1 MSSESFKC
9 FFAITVLDGSNIDLT
24 LLSHIYAKVAICKSC
39 ERPPNQSPISSKS
52 GKSMIPLSRSSN
64 TLERHSNGV
73 GVVSSHVLTVGGVRR
88 AVTPGPKVTY

>member
-9 FFAITVLDGSNIDLT
+9 FFAITVLDESNIDLT

-39 ERPPNQSPISSKS
+39 ERPPNRLPISSKS
-52 GKSMIPLSRSSN
+52 RKSMIPLSRSSN

-88 AVTPGPKVTY
+88 AVNLGPKVTY